1 MFRVNYRPPE
11 SLPLHQRDFPPRP
24 AFRARDAG
32 RRDDG
37 SHQLA
42 LMVALYIV
50 AMLGGLILLGNLTTW
65 TAPNTVSAEI
75 LAGR

>member
-1 MFRVNYRPPE
+1 MFRVNYRFPE
-11 SLPLHQRDFPPRP
+11 SLPLNQRDFPPRP
-24 AFRARDAG
+24 ALQERDKS

-42 LMVALYIV
+42 LMVALYLV
-50 AMLGGLILLGNLTTW
+50 AMLGGLIVLGSL
-65 TAPNTVSAEI
+65 TAPTTASMTAEI